1 MTLTGLLMEGLA
13 GSGTHEFNDTPE
25 QESWSA
31 FPPQYADTGFKELQG
46 GFGSFAANGTCIF
59 RLGSQ
64 QVVSSGGVQLVPS
77 DIVVQ
82 LDGSGNIPSGV
93 YLYLS
98 TDLAPFSIYVVTV
111 LDSRGKQIFKTDVF
125 VLRNVVRRLR
135 FEPPCDIGAGDGSPL
150 SLFQRSRDLLGGYP
164 VAQALTLAK
173 MRATNSHH
181 DRGLLHPINHWIV
194 LTIGSSDQT
203 FVDTLVAIQMHL
215 CH

>member
-1 MTLTGLLMEGLA
+1 MEGFA

-59 RLGSQ
+59 RLSQ

-111 LDSRGKQIFKTDVF
+111 LDSRGKQISRQMFSFSETSSGVCDLNHLATSVPATG
-125 VLRNVVRRLR
+125 LHYLYSNVPGI
-135 FEPPCDIGAGDGSPL
+135 FWA
-150 SLFQRSRDLLGGYP
+150 
-164 VAQALTLAK
+164 
-173 MRATNSHH
+173 
-181 DRGLLHPINHWIV
+181 
-194 LTIGSSDQT
+194 
-203 FVDTLVAIQMHL
+203 AIPWHKP
-215 CH
+215 